1 MNKLTVV
8 LSFFI
13 LLSTSSFAQQY
24 GHLNFGN
31 LLSSMSE
38 TKAADS
44 ALEAFQKQLVAKGEQ
59 KVKALQ
65 TKYKEY
71 SGKIEGV
78 SPNQAKKWEDELTK
92 MQQDIAKYEQEVQQ
106 QVVKK
111 RQDLL
116 KPIIEKAQKAI
127 DEVAKEKGYAMIF
140 DSSVFNSILY
150 GAESTDIMIFVTAK
164 LGL

>member
-1 MNKLTVV
+1 MNKLTIVF
-8 LSFFI
+8 SFLI
-13 LLSTSSFAQQY
+13 LLSTSSYAQQY

-31 LLSSMSE
+31 LLSAMPE

-44 ALEAFQKQLVAKGEQ
+44 VLETFQTQLVTKGEQ

-65 TKYKEY
+65 IKYEEY
-71 SGKIEGV
+71 SKKIADV
-78 SPNQAKKWEDELTK
+78 SPNQAKTWEDEITK
-92 MQQDIAKYEQEVQQ
+92 MQQGIAKYEQEVQQ
-106 QVVKK
+106 KVAKK

-116 KPIIEKAQKAI
+116 EPIIKKAQKAI
-127 DEVAKEKGYAMIF
+127 NEVAKEKGYVMIF